1 MYEFIS
7 HTADIGIRV
16 KGKTLAEL
24 FQNAAF
30 ALFDIMTD
38 IKHVHPVFEEHLEI
52 SADDLIELMNYWLS
66 GLLREYTINNRL
78 LSSFEIKSID
88 DKKLTALIK
97 GEEYNQSKHNI
108 KKEIKAVTFHNL
120 YVKQTDKGWESE
132 IIFDV

>member
-1 MYEFIS
+1 MYEFIP

-30 ALFDIMTD
+30 ALFDIMSD
-38 IKHVHPVFEEHLEI
+38 IKKVKSVIEEPIEI
-52 SADDLIELMNYWLS
+52 EADDLVELMNYWLS
-66 GLLREYTINNRL
+66 ALLKQYTINNRL
-78 LSSFEIKSID
+78 LNFFEIKSISD
-88 DKKLTALIK
+88 RMLTALIK
-97 GEEYNQSKHNI
+97 GEDYNQSKHNI

-120 YVKQTDKGWESE
+120 YVKEIDNGWESE